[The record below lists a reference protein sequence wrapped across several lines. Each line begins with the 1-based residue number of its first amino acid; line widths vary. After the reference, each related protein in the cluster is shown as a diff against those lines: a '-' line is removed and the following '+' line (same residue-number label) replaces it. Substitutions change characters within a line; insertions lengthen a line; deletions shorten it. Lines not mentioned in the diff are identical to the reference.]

1 MSYYSYDLEFYDY
14 LDRDTI
20 KRSLYI
26 STIST
31 IGFIILNYFI

>member
-14 LDRDTI
+14 LDRDII
-20 KRSLYI
+20 KSSLYI